1 MDTMSY
7 YYYTVTPTKPKSADY
22 ATHVNGITYY
32 IVYHHTLQPS
42 KDDYIVATLQGG
54 HVYSF
59 TYYGHNNNICC
70 SRHNNKLLCKHNNN
84 ICCSMH
90 NNNMHTINE
99 YLDRNYQEPYICH
112 STI

>member
-70 SRHNNKLLCKHNNN
+70 S
-84 ICCSMH
+84 MH

>member
-1 MDTMSY
+1 MRLFTIYYIVINLITVDTMSY

-22 ATHVNGITYY
+22 ATQVNGITYY

-59 TYYGHNNNICC
+59 TYYGHNNN
-70 SRHNNKLLCKHNNN
+70 
-84 ICCSMH
+84 
-90 NNNMHTINE
+90 MHTIHE